1 MTSDAEPSPEQHEFV
16 CPICGGRLLVAPS
29 NVEQIAACPLCHEDM
44 TIPAMV
50 ETQDADLSAGGPNDD
65 ELDALRIQQRATLR
79 RAIYR
84 SRSYAIIA
92 AVVCVVATVQL
103 GQFAYR
109 AIRTNSAVWAVAY
122 LFAMIG
128 SALGAIYF
136 YRRALALH
144 QETRRPELSAPEHPP
159 DFSTLGDGSEQWQK
173 LHDVR

>member
-1 MTSDAEPSPEQHEFV
+1 MSEPKPSPERHEFV
-16 CPICGGRLLVAPS
+16 CPVCGGRLLIAPS
-29 NVEQIAACPLCHEDM
+29 TVEQITSCPLCHEDV
-44 TIPAMV
+44 TIPPIV
-50 ETQDADLSAGGPNDD
+50 DEDHADLSAVHLDDD
-65 ELDALRIQQRATLR
+65 ELDARRIQQRSTLR

-109 AIRTNSAVWAVAY
+109 AILANNAVWAVAY

-128 SALGAIYF
+128 SAVGSIYF

-144 QETRRPELSAPEHPP
+144 QETKRPELSAPEQPP
-159 DFSTLGDGSEQWQK
+159 DFSTLGNGSEQWQK